1 MTIIVEKK
9 FITDEEIYQINGVIK
24 TPYFPFYVN
33 ESTTNKFPVLTHT
46 LLDRNDRRILSEPAF
61 VFFKNIVLRFCEKNQ
76 INVKSIL
83 RAGIN
88 CSFNCTD
95 LEFGDLHV
103 DHKIP
108 HKVLIMYLNE
118 IGVEKCS
125 TLIFDKKYD
134 NEIGENILVV
144 RENTIDKIKKNI
156 PVLEE
161 IFPEMGKVICFD
173 GMNYHSQKFPKG
185 NNLRYACVFN
195 IEEI

>member
-24 TPYFPFYVN
+24 TSYFPFFIN
-33 ESTTNKFPVLTHT
+33 ESTTNYFPVLTHT
-46 LLDRNDRRILSEPAF
+46 LLDRNDHKIVSENAF
-61 VFFKNIVLRFCEKNQ
+61 LFFKNIALRFCEKNQ

-118 IGVEKCS
+118 TGVEKCS

-134 NEIGENILVV
+134 DETGENILV
-144 RENTIDKIKKNI
+144 RENTVDQIKKSI
-156 PVLEE
+156 PVLCES
-161 IFPEMGKVICFD
+161 FPELGKVICFD
-173 GMNYHSQKFPKG
+173 GRNYHSQKFPKG
-185 NNLRYACVFN
+185 NNLRYACVFT